1 MVKRL
6 LAAAAIVL
14 VVTAAPAAAQQ
25 YPPAVNSLTVS
36 NTSPVPGE
44 TIDIEGRTF
53 APGAS
58 ITVTFTSEPVVL
70 ASATA
75 DAAGIIALQAT
86 IPADTAVGPHV
97 LTASGEAPDGS
108 ELSLSVNLNVVPADG
123 AVVPA
128 DGGTGA
134 DVDSASGPLA
144 RTGQDSMPLVQV
156 GLILAAVGG
165 IITAI
170 AAKRRKAAA
179 VTA

>member
-1 MVKRL
+1 MVKRI

-58 ITVTFTSEPVVL
+58 ATVTFTSEPVVL

-75 DAAGIIALQAT
+75 DADGIIALQAT
-86 IPADTAVGPHV
+86 IPADAAIGPHV
-97 LTASGEAPDGS
+97 LTATGEAPDGS

-123 AVVPA
+123 AA
-128 DGGTGA
+128 AAGTGG
-134 DVDSASGPLA
+134 DGDSASGPLA

-165 IITAI
+165 VITAI